1 MVEYI
6 FLQKDILFTFT
17 CSLDCLFEPTQ
28 YLHHDFE
35 AKVIPANHAVDIT
48 FSFYPREARKYKE
61 TIVFEVNGLSREK
74 VDILGIGTEMKVQ
87 FFILFTLLLV
97 ILPIKYLLFVFLCCV
112 SKRKLQKSTIELC
125 ICVCYAYGVS

>member
-1 MVEYI
+1 M
-6 FLQKDILFTFT
+6 QTDILFTYT

-87 FFILFTLLLV
+87 FFCLV
-97 ILPIKYLLFVFLCCV
+97 
-112 SKRKLQKSTIELC
+112 
-125 ICVCYAYGVS
+125 